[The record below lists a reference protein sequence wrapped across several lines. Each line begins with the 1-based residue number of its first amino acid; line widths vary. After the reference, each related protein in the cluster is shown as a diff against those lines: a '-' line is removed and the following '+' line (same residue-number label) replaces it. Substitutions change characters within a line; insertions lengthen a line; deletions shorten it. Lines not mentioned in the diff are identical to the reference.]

1 MLKVLN
7 NTDSTLFI
15 NFIDTFDS
23 INRLILSENNQYLP
37 TDLASCI
44 MRLEKDRNY
53 DSREIENMTVLIQYY
68 YNSSDDVII

>member
-23 INRLILSENNQYLP
+23 INRLILSENNQYLL

-44 MRLEKDRNY
+44 MWLEKDRNY